1 VLLCLVNAELLK
13 PLLSSSAMVAIPG
26 QLALAPE
33 KERVPGR
40 AMATPARKV
49 FWGATLVA
57 EVAAQVL
64 LDQASLVLRRAKA
77 ASAPP

>member
-1 VLLCLVNAELLK
+1 
-13 PLLSSSAMVAIPG
+13 MVAIPG

-33 KERVPGR
+33 REHESDR

-49 FWGATLVA
+49 FWVATPVA

-64 LDQASLVLRRAKA
+64 LDQASSVLRRASA
-77 ASAPP
+77 A